1 MKESSNVLS
10 GRNPVTEALKGER
23 EIEKVLVQKGATGS
37 VGKIISLAKD
47 RGIPVYYEDKSFLDK
62 KTKGTGHQGVAAIIS
77 PYKYAAVEDILKLAE
92 SREEAP
98 FIIILDELEDP
109 HNLGAI
115 MRSAECAG
123 AHGVIV
129 SKRRAAGITAA
140 VAKTS
145 AGAVEYLPCAR
156 VTNIPRTIDK
166 LKELGI
172 WIYACDMDG
181 ETYYKQDLTGGIA
194 LVIGNEGSGISR
206 LVKEKCDFTVSIPMK
221 GRISSLN
228 ASNAGA
234 ILMYEVRKQRDNR

>member
-1 MKESSNVLS
+1 MKDNRDNILS
-10 GRNPVTEALKGER
+10 GRNPVTEALRGER

-37 VGKIISLAKD
+37 VGKIVAMAKD
-47 RGIPVYYEDKSFLDK
+47 KGIPIYYEDKTFLDK
-62 KTKGTGHQGVAAIIS
+62 KTGGASHQGVACVIS
-77 PYKYAAVEDILKLAE
+77 PYKYASVDDILDLAKSRGE
-92 SREEAP
+92 SP

-129 SKRRAAGITAA
+129 SKRRATGITGT

-156 VTNIPRTIDK
+156 VTNIAQTMDK
-166 LKELGI
+166 LKDMGI
-172 WIYACDMDG
+172 WIYACDMG
-181 ETYYKQDLTGGIA
+181 GNTYYEQDLKGAIA

-206 LVKEKCDFTVSIPMK
+206 LVKEKCDFTVSIPMVGK
-221 GRISSLN
+221 ISSLN
-228 ASNAGA
+228 ASNAAA
-234 ILMYEVRKQRDNR
+234 ILMYEVRKQRDC